1 MKIES
6 LEEQRKIYEN
16 SPFNNH
22 LGIKLEKL
30 EGDSVIYTL
39 EINPTHLNV
48 NQGVHG
54 GVYFSILDSVM
65 GATIRS
71 VVKQPIVTINM
82 SINYFAPASNEDV
95 LKASA
100 KVLQRGRSIVTA
112 EGSIEDADGRLLAK
126 SIGTFKMIRVKTKD
140 E

>member
-1 MKIES
+1 MNIES
-6 LEEQRKIYEN
+6 LEEQRKIYGN

-22 LGIKLEKL
+22 LGIKLDTL
-30 EGDSVIYTL
+30 EEGTVIYTL
-39 EINPTHLNV
+39 EINPMHLNV

-71 VVKQPIVTINM
+71 IVKQPIVTINM
-82 SINYFAPASNEDV
+82 SINFFAPASNEDK

-100 KVLQRGRSIVTA
+100 KVLQRGTSIVTA
-112 EGSIEDADGRLLAK
+112 EGNVEDAGGRLLAK
-126 SIGTFKMIRVKTKD
+126 SIGTFKIIR
-140 E
+140 